1 MRITLTL
8 VLVLTLSELSAQS
21 TDIPLNSW
29 AYPVL
34 DEWDVKSESGVFTE
48 IKPISRR
55 YFAEKLKETSWV
67 ETKADLFDKQYVLQE
82 THEFQDS
89 VAALPNPL
97 FNTFFKYPA
106 DFYSYS
112 DKDFDLH
119 VNPVVVLGA
128 AKDQQGRLDELLFEN
143 YRGLELRGTIDDK
156 VSFYTML
163 TENQARYADYVQD
176 VTDTTIAVPYEG
188 FWKQYETTGVDFL
201 RAQAYIDI
209 NATKHISAQ
218 FGYGKHFIGDGRRSL
233 ILSDVGNNYP
243 YLRLNTRIWKIQY
256 TNIFAQLVGE
266 TQGGDF
272 GLLGTGSF
280 TKKYL
285 ANHHLSVKVLPN
297 LTVGLF
303 ESVIY
308 GDSTQN
314 LKVEYLNPIIFYR
327 SLEQQDGSSDN
338 VLLGLDFKWNLFHT
352 MSLYGQL
359 VIDELIVSEAFGD
372 SGWWGNK
379 QAFQLGAKYFDV
391 LGIQDLNAQVELNR
405 VRPYVYTHE
414 NNFTSYSHYN
424 MALAH
429 PLGANFQEVL
439 LSLNYRPFTKWRV
452 SADVLLASYGDD
464 LGSASYGRDI
474 MKSYNRRPSDYGVD
488 LLQGNKTDLTMIQ
501 GKVSYQFWHNAMI
514 DLDAIYRTETSETTS
529 KENVILGATLRWNFP
544 ARSYLF

>member
-34 DEWDVKSESGVFTE
+34 DEWDVKSESGIFTE

-55 YFAEKLKETSWV
+55 YFAGKLKETSWV
-67 ETKADLFDKQYVLQE
+67 ETRADLFDKQYVLQE
-82 THEFQDS
+82 TREFQDS
-89 VAALPNPL
+89 VAPLANPL

-106 DFYSYS
+106 DLYSYS
-112 DKDFDLH
+112 DEDFDLH

-128 AKDQQGRLDELLFEN
+128 AKDQQGTFDELLFEN

-188 FWKQYETTGVDFL
+188 FWKQYKTSGVDFL

-218 FGYGKHFIGDGRRSL
+218 FGYGKHFIGNGKRSL

-256 TNIFAQLVGE
+256 TNIFAQLVGQ

-327 SLEQQDGSSDN
+327 ALEQQDGSSDN

-372 SGWWGNK
+372 AGWWGNK

-391 LGIQDLNAQVELNR
+391 LGIQDLNVQVELNR

-439 LSLNYRPFTKWRV
+439 LSLNYRPFAKWRV

-474 MKSYNRRPSDYGVD
+474 MKSYNRRPTDYGVD

-501 GKVSYQFWHNAMI
+501 GKVYYHFWHNAMI
-514 DLDAIYRTETSETTS
+514 DLDAIYRTETSDTS
-529 KENVILGATLRWNFP
+529 SQESVILGATLRWNFP

>member
-1 MRITLTL
+1 MRYTLIF
-8 VLVLTLSELSAQS
+8 VLVLTLNELTAQS

-34 DEWDVKSESGVFTE
+34 DEWDVKGETGVFTE

-55 YFAEKLKETSWV
+55 YFSEKSEEISWV
-67 ETKADLFDKQYVLQE
+67 KSKADEFDLVYIRLE
-82 THEFQDS
+82 TREYQDS
-89 VAALPNPL
+89 VEGLSKPL
-97 FNTFFKYPA
+97 FNTFFKYPS
-106 DFYSYS
+106 DVYSYS

-128 AKDQQGRLDELLFEN
+128 ARDIQGTFDEVLFEN

-163 TENQARYADYVQD
+163 TENQARYADFIQD

-188 FWKQYETTGVDFL
+188 FWKQYNDTGVDFL

-209 NATKHISAQ
+209 NATKHITAQ
-218 FGYGKHFIGDGRRSL
+218 FGYGKHFIGDGKRSL

-243 YLRLNTRIWKIQY
+243 YLRLNTRIWKLQY
-256 TNIFAQLVGE
+256 TNLFAQLVGQ

-285 ANHHLSVKVLPN
+285 ASHHLSMKVLPN
-297 LTVGLF
+297 LTLGLF

-308 GDSTQN
+308 GDSAQN
-314 LKVEYLNPIIFYR
+314 LKIEYLNPLIFYR
-327 SLEQQDGSSDN
+327 ALEQQDGSSDN
-338 VLLGLDFKWNLFHT
+338 VLLGLDFKWNLFKT
-352 MSLYGQL
+352 ISLYGQL

-372 SGWWGNK
+372 AGWWGNK
-379 QAFQLGAKYFDV
+379 QAFQIGAKYFDV
-391 LGIQDLNAQVELNR
+391 LGINDLNAQVELNR
-405 VRPYVYTHE
+405 VRPYVYSHE
-414 NNFTSYSHYN
+414 NNYTSYSHYN

-439 LSLNYRPFTKWRV
+439 FSMNYRPFARWRI
-452 SADVLLASYGDD
+452 SADVLLASYGND
-464 LGSASYGRDI
+464 LGNASYGRDI
-474 MKSYNRRPSDYGVD
+474 MKSYNRRPADYGNE
-488 LLQGNKTDLTMIQ
+488 LLQGDETDLTMIH
-501 GKVSYQFWHNAMI
+501 GKLTYHFWYNAML
-514 DLDAIYRTETSETTS
+514 DLEAIYRTESSQSLTT
-529 KENVILGATLRWNFP
+529 ENVIFGATLRWNFP